1 MFKKLKRDDLNWLMI
16 VLCIAG
22 MFAALLWAG
31 LTDPELQ
38 ARRNGTWKPPSGSS
52 YQHSEGRFFA
62 EDPLDVRPNPQRDY
76 ERREGWHLNPL
87 NGQWNPGLWTDAQH
101 AIIWSD
107 D

>member
-1 MFKKLKRDDLNWLMI
+1 MFKKLNQNDLNWLMI
-16 VLCIAG
+16 MLCIAG

-52 YQHSEGRFFA
+52 YQHSEGR
-62 EDPLDVRPNPQRDY
+62 
-76 ERREGWHLNPL
+76 EGWHYNRF
-87 NGQWNPGLWTDAQH
+87 NGKLNPGLWTDAQH
-101 AIIWSD
+101 AIIFSD

>member
-1 MFKKLKRDDLNWLMI
+1 MFKNLKRDDLNWLMI

-31 LTDPELQ
+31 LTDPDLQ

-52 YQHSEGRFFA
+52 YQHSEGR
-62 EDPLDVRPNPQRDY
+62 
-76 ERREGWHLNPL
+76 EGGHLNPL
-87 NGQWNPGLWTDAQH
+87 NGRWNPGLWTDAQH
-101 AIIWSD
+101 AIIFD